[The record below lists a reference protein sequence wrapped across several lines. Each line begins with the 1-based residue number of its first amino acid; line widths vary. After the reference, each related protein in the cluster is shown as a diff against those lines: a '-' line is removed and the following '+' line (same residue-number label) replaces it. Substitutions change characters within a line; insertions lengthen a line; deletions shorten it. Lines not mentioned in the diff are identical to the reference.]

1 MTLATERPQQQTVL
15 SFDQFLTQ
23 YSGDKRYEL
32 IDGEVFD
39 LEPTG
44 LHEQVAGFITKKA
57 CVQIDSADLPWVIL
71 QRPLFRPPN
80 TEMTA
85 FRPDVVAID
94 ETALRDESLWPEQS
108 ILTRSQSIRWIAE
121 VVSRNWQNDYSR
133 KLEDYET
140 LGIPEYWIADHAG
153 LGGTR
158 HIGTPKQ
165 PTLTICTLVNGQY
178 QIQQFRG
185 NDAIVSPTF
194 PALNLTAAQVL
205 RAGR

>member
-1 MTLATERPQQQTVL
+1 
-15 SFDQFLTQ
+15 
-23 YSGDKRYEL
+23 
-32 IDGEVFD
+32 
-39 LEPTG
+39 
-44 LHEQVAGFITKKA
+44 
-57 CVQIDSADLPWVIL
+57 
-71 QRPLFRPPN
+71 
-80 TEMTA
+80 
-85 FRPDVVAID
+85 
-94 ETALRDESLWPEQS
+94 
-108 ILTRSQSIRWIAE
+108 